1 MIKGETMGI
10 ITLHDVKKSYAKGNI
25 KVEALKGINLEVEK
39 GEFIALV
46 GPSGSGKSTL
56 LQILGGLDSPTNG
69 QIIVDNINI
78 NELKD
83 NALSAYRRDKVGFI
97 FQFFN
102 LIECFNVE
110 ENITFPIRMG
120 HKKVDEDYKN
130 EIIDILGLRERMK
143 HFPSELSGG
152 QQQRVAIGRALLNKP
167 SIILADEPTGNLDS
181 KNSKEVIEL
190 LKCTAKKYFQT
201 IIIVTHDLKIA
212 ETADRVLTMK
222 DGEIINDEVKYK

>member
-1 MIKGETMGI
+1 MEI
-10 ITLHDVKKSYAKGNI
+10 INLNDLRKSYVKGVI
-25 KVEALKGINLEVEK
+25 KVDALKGINLKVEK

-56 LQILGGLDSPTNG
+56 LQILGGLDTPTSG
-69 QIIVDNINI
+69 QVIVDNINI
-78 NELKD
+78 NKLKD
-83 NALSAYRRDKVGFI
+83 DEMSAYRRDKVGFI

-110 ENITFPIRMG
+110 ENITLPSRMG
-120 HKKVDEDYKN
+120 RKKIDEYYKN
-130 EIIDILGLRERMK
+130 EIIDILGLRERIK

-167 SIILADEPTGNLDS
+167 SIVLADEPTGNLDS

-190 LKCTAKKYFQT
+190 LKSTAKKYSQT
-201 IIIVTHDLKIA
+201 TIIVTHDLNIA
-212 ETADRVLTMK
+212 ETADRVLTMR
-222 DGEIINDEVKYK
+222 DGAIINDEVKHK